1 MGLTKEQWHKKRTD
15 EIVNYVLSKGEKVSE
30 TMTYWHTYPIVI
42 KDICVL
48 GVLVK
53 GQKTKK
59 LLFVDKTDKKFV
71 ERKTAE
77 QLERSYLEDILA
89 DMKEADK
96 KYSKS

>member
-15 EIVNYVLSKGEKVSE
+15 EIAKYVLDKGDKVSA
-30 TMTYWHTYPIVI
+30 TMTYWHTYPIVV

-48 GVLVK
+48 GVMVK

-59 LLFVDKTDKKFV
+59 ILFGDMIDKKFV

-77 QLERSYLEDILA
+77 QLERSFLEEILA

-96 KYSKS
+96 KYSK

>member
-15 EIVNYVLSKGEKVSE
+15 EIMNYVLSKGDKVSA
-30 TMTYWHTYPIVI
+30 TMTYWHTYPIVV

-48 GVLVK
+48 GVMVK

-59 LLFVDKTDKKFV
+59 ILFGDMIDKKFV
-71 ERKTAE
+71 ERKTTD
-77 QLERSYLEDILA
+77 QLERSFLEDILV

-96 KYSKS
+96 KHSK